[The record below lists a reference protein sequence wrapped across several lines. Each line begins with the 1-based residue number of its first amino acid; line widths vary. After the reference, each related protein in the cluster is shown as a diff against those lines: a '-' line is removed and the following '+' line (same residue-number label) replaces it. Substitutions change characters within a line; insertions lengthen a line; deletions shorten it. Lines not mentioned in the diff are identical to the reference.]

1 MLFIIISKETPTWI
15 HIDSRMGSPACPTG
29 GYPLIRQGS
38 RGVYVMVLQDALN
51 YLGYNT
57 GNIDGIFGSKT
68 RNTVIRFQRANGLSQ
83 DGIVGCKTWRSITGK
98 F

>member
-1 MLFIIISKETPTWI
+1 MHFDKRYGI
-15 HIDSRMGSPACPTG
+15 PACSTG
-29 GYPLIRQGS
+29 GYPIIRQGT

-51 YLGYNT
+51 YLGYST

-68 RNTVIRFQRANGLSQ
+68 RNAVVSFQRANNLST
-83 DGIVGCKTWRSITGK
+83 DGIVGCNTWRKITNK

>member
-1 MLFIIISKETPTWI
+1 MHFDKRYGT
-15 HIDSRMGSPACPTG
+15 PACSTG
-29 GYPLIRQGS
+29 GYPVIRQSS

-57 GNIDGIFGSKT
+57 GNIDGIFGSRT
-68 RNTVIRFQRANGLSQ
+68 RSAVVSFQRANNLSA
-83 DGIVGCKTWRSITGK
+83 DGIVGCATWRRLTNK

>member
-1 MLFIIISKETPTWI
+1 
-15 HIDSRMGSPACPTG
+15 
-29 GYPLIRQGS
+29 
-38 RGVYVMVLQDALN
+38 MVLQDALN

-57 GNIDGIFGSKT
+57 GNIDGIFGNKT
-68 RNTVIRFQRANGLSQ
+68 RSAVVRFQRANGLSQ